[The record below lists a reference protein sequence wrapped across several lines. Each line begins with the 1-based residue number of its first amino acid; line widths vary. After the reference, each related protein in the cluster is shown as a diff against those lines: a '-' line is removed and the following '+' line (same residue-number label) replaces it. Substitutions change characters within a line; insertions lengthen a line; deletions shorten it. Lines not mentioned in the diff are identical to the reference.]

1 MNAGA
6 YFEALHFHLDGPM
19 TTTRRTFLR
28 SAATAIAA
36 PAVAHLAVGPGRL
49 AAQTAAELDW
59 RHGIAMFGELKYP
72 PQFARFDY
80 VNPNA
85 PKGGTARLAA
95 TGTFDNFNV
104 VIAGV
109 KGQLAAVIDSSYF
122 YETLMTPSLDEESSA
137 YGLLAEA
144 VSFPADRSSVTYR
157 LRAEARWHDGRP
169 ITPGDVIFSFDV
181 LRANSPQASAYYRR
195 VTKAEQTGERE
206 VTFTFDAP
214 GIREL
219 PQIVGEF
226 SILPKHWWGATDT
239 AGRRRNVTETTLEPP
254 LASGPYRIK
263 AFEAGRNITF
273 ERVAD
278 YWGKDL
284 NVRIGHDNFGEM
296 RIDYFRD
303 TDVEF
308 EAFKGDQFDW
318 YDEKAA
324 KNWATGYGFPAVK
337 DKRVLRE
344 EFPIR
349 NVGMMQGFAFNLR
362 RRQFRDPRVRR
373 AFNFAMDFE
382 SINSQIFFGQYTRI
396 ASYFDGTE
404 LAATGLPQ
412 GRELE
417 ILEAA
422 RSKLPA
428 EVPPEVFTTPYT
440 NPVGGGAQAMRP
452 NLREAARLLEAAGY
466 VIRNLK
472 LVDAKSGQPLT
483 AEFLLEDPT
492 YERFVLFYVEA
503 LKRLG
508 VQVTVRTVD
517 DVQYENRLRRR
528 DYDIV
533 VASWD
538 ETLSPGNE
546 QREFWGSQAADT
558 VGSRNLV
565 GIKNPAI
572 DLLIDR
578 VVMAQDRDD
587 LTAAARALDRVL
599 LWNHYVVPQWNY
611 PKARTARWDRFGR
624 PEQLPE
630 FGQAAFPAIWW
641 WDAARAAKIP
651 SPRR

>member
-1 MNAGA
+1 
-6 YFEALHFHLDGPM
+6 
-19 TTTRRTFLR
+19 
-28 SAATAIAA
+28 
-36 PAVAHLAVGPGRL
+36 
-49 AAQTAAELDW
+49 
-59 RHGIAMFGELKYP
+59 
-72 PQFARFDY
+72 
-80 VNPNA
+80 
-85 PKGGTARLAA
+85 
-95 TGTFDNFNV
+95 
-104 VIAGV
+104 
-109 KGQLAAVIDSSYF
+109 
-122 YETLMTPSLDEESSA
+122 
-137 YGLLAEA
+137 
-144 VSFPADRSSVTYR
+144 
-157 LRAEARWHDGRP
+157 
-169 ITPGDVIFSFDV
+169 
-181 LRANSPQASAYYRR
+181 
-195 VTKAEQTGERE
+195 
-206 VTFTFDAP
+206 
-214 GIREL
+214 
-219 PQIVGEF
+219 
-226 SILPKHWWGATDT
+226 
-239 AGRRRNVTETTLEPP
+239 
-254 LASGPYRIK
+254 
-263 AFEAGRNITF
+263 
-273 ERVAD
+273 
-278 YWGKDL
+278 
-284 NVRIGHDNFGEM
+284 
-296 RIDYFRD
+296 
-303 TDVEF
+303 
-308 EAFKGDQFDW
+308 
-318 YDEKAA
+318 
-324 KNWATGYGFPAVK
+324 
-337 DKRVLRE
+337 
-344 EFPIR
+344 
-349 NVGMMQGFAFNLR
+349 
-362 RRQFRDPRVRR
+362 
-373 AFNFAMDFE
+373 MDFE